1 MLVVASIIDS
11 QMTESWDVVEAVVID
26 YVSLTV
32 VTIKARGNTN
42 PNPNSA
48 AILVA
53 FQPFEGS

>member
-1 MLVVASIIDS
+1 
-11 QMTESWDVVEAVVID
+11 MTEGWDVVEAVVID

-32 VTIKARGNTN
+32 VTIEARGNTN